1 MKIPLTPSFTV
12 VTCKEGEKFIF
23 IFAAITILLGLVSSV
38 LFTIGIFA
46 TAFCV
51 AFFRDPEKVIPEEKG
66 VIVSAGDGKVTG
78 VQKIIVPSEIKSLAG
93 KEMIK
98 ISVFLSVFNIH
109 VNRVPTDGEVKEVAY
124 IPGKFVSA
132 ALEKSSTENERCT
145 IVMSNSDKELIGCTQ
160 IAGLI
165 AKRIVCDAKVGDKF
179 NLGDRYGLIRFGSRM
194 DVLLPLSYETNVKV
208 GQTVI
213 GGETVLAKRK

>member
-12 VTCKEGEKFIF
+12 ITCKEGEKFIF
-23 IFAAITILLGLVSSV
+23 IFAAITILLGLISSV

-78 VQKIIVPSEIKSLAG
+78 VQKVIVPSEIKSLAG
-93 KEMIK
+93 QEMIK

-109 VNRVPTDGEVKEVAY
+109 VNRVPTNGEVKEVTY
-124 IPGKFVSA
+124 IAGKFVSA

-145 IVMSNSDKELIGCTQ
+145 IVISNSDQDLIGCTQ

-194 DVLLPLSYETNVKV
+194 DVLLPLNYEANVKV

-213 GGETVLAKRK
+213 GGETVLARRK

>member
-12 VTCKEGEKFIF
+12 ITCKEGEKFIF
-23 IFAAITILLGLVSSV
+23 IFAAITILLGLISSV

-78 VQKIIVPSEIKSLAG
+78 IQKVIVPSEIKSLAG
-93 KEMIK
+93 QEMIK

-109 VNRVPTDGEVKEVAY
+109 VNRVPTNGEVKEVTY
-124 IPGKFVSA
+124 IAGKFVSA

-145 IVMSNSDKELIGCTQ
+145 IVISNSDQDLIGCTQ

-194 DVLLPLSYETNVKV
+194 DVLLPLNYEANVKV

-213 GGETVLAKRK
+213 GGETVLARRK

>member
-12 VTCKEGEKFIF
+12 ITCKEGEKFIF
-23 IFAAITILLGLVSSV
+23 IFAAITILLGLISSV

-78 VQKIIVPSEIKSLAG
+78 IQKVIVPSEIKSLAG
-93 KEMIK
+93 QEMIK
-98 ISVFLSVFNIH
+98 ISVFLSVFNIR
-109 VNRVPTDGEVKEVAY
+109 VNRVPTNGEVKEVTY
-124 IPGKFVSA
+124 IAGKFVSA

-145 IVMSNSDKELIGCTQ
+145 IVISNSDQDLIGCTQ

-194 DVLLPLSYETNVKV
+194 DVLLPLNYEANVKV

-213 GGETVLAKRK
+213 GGETVLARRK

>member
-12 VTCKEGEKFIF
+12 ITCKEGEKFIF
-23 IFAAITILLGLVSSV
+23 IFAAITILLGLISSV

-78 VQKIIVPSEIKSLAG
+78 VQKVIVPSEIKSLAG
-93 KEMIK
+93 QEMIK

-109 VNRVPTDGEVKEVAY
+109 VNRVPTNGEVKEVTY
-124 IPGKFVSA
+124 IAGKFVSA

-145 IVMSNSDKELIGCTQ
+145 IVMSNSDQDLIGCTQ

-194 DVLLPLSYETNVKV
+194 DVLLPLNYEANVKV

-213 GGETVLAKRK
+213 GGETVLARRK